1 MSDSTLSQSDS
12 SEETVASTGGV
23 GAMGS
28 GTEGSGTEGG
38 GPKGNESDNGAVLGV
53 DAGGASGMTTLPGST
68 LPESATP
75 DPTTPNPTAPDV
87 ANQRRSG
94 DPSASATS
102 FFSARNLRPR
112 MIRWRR
118 QLARVNAFEPILKSE
133 DDATI
138 RKRSL
143 ALRYRA
149 MAGEKLSTLLP
160 EGYALCRE
168 AGRRA
173 LSMRHYDV
181 QIVGGISLFEG
192 HVAEM
197 QTGEGKTLT
206 ATLPLYLHSLVG
218 KGAHLATV
226 NDYLARR
233 DAEWMTPLF
242 DMLGVSVGIIQTED
256 DQGARRKSYSCAITY
271 GTAKEFGFD
280 FLRDRL
286 LLRAQNRMQ
295 TEMLGGGDGGFSD
308 SGDQVVMRGM
318 HFCLVDEAD
327 SILIDEA
334 RTPLIIGSLEDT
346 VRDQIVE
353 SYRWASEHAPSFEM
367 DEHFEIDNETKKI
380 ELTARGRG
388 RVRALPKSDLVRTM
402 GLVDL
407 YENIERAVK
416 VHREFLLNR
425 QYVIRPSEKDPNVD
439 EIVIVDEFTG
449 RLAEGRKWRDG
460 IHQAIESKEGIE
472 ISVPTGQ
479 AARITVQDLFLR
491 YPHLAGMTGTAA
503 TSASE
508 MRRIYRTPVVRVP
521 TNRPPQR
528 KQLPP
533 KVFGTLE
540 SKFQAIAEEVRDVHA
555 TGRPVLIGTRSIDKS
570 VLLSNLLKE
579 MGIEHEVLNANNVER
594 EAEIV
599 AAAGGLGRVTVATN
613 MAGRGTDI
621 KLADEVESLGG
632 MHVICTELHDAAR
645 IDRQLIGRCG
655 RQGDR
660 GSYRQ
665 YLSLDDDILKGG
677 LGVPKSEKM
686 KARGA
691 ANTGSA
697 DRLANMFTRA
707 QRKVER
713 KHFRD
718 RMVLMHHEKE
728 RKKMQREIG
737 QDPYLDTPD

>member
-1 MSDSTLSQSDS
+1 MSSDHNDAITSHEANAKPSSSPSAGVVAEVDSSTGAIRVRPEANRTLS
-12 SEETVASTGGV
+12 
-23 GAMGS
+23 
-28 GTEGSGTEGG
+28 
-38 GPKGNESDNGAVLGV
+38 VL
-53 DAGGASGMTTLPGST
+53 A
-68 LPESATP
+68 
-75 DPTTPNPTAPDV
+75 
-87 ANQRRSG
+87 
-94 DPSASATS
+94 
-102 FFSARNLRPR
+102 ARGFRTKML
-112 MIRWRR
+112 RWRR
-118 QLARVNAFEPILKSE
+118 QLEQINALETTLLGE
-133 DDATI
+133 DDPSL

-149 MAGEKLSTLLP
+149 MAGEKLGILLP
-160 EGYALCRE
+160 EAYALVRE
-168 AGRRA
+168 AGRRSLA
-173 LSMRHYDV
+173 MRHYDV
-181 QIVGGISLFEG
+181 QMVGGISLFESCI
-192 HVAEM
+192 AEM

-206 ATLPLYLHSLVG
+206 ATLPLYLHSLLG

-226 NDYLARR
+226 NDYLAKR
-233 DAEWMTPLF
+233 DAEWMQPLF
-242 DMLGVSVGIIQTED
+242 DLLGVSVGIIQTSD
-256 DQGARRKSYSCAITY
+256 DQTSRRKSYGSAITY

-286 LLRAQNRMQ
+286 LLRAQNRVE
-295 TEMLGGGDGGFSD
+295 TEMLGDGGMGFSD
-308 SGDQVVMRGM
+308 SGDEVVMRGM

-334 RTPLIIGSLEDT
+334 RTPLIIGSIEDT

-353 SYRWASEHAPSFEM
+353 TYRWASETASEYEE
-367 DEHFEIDNETKKI
+367 DEHYEIDPDTKQY
-380 ELTARGRG
+380 ELTGRG
-388 RVRALPKSDLVRTM
+388 RQKVRSLPKSDLVRMM

-407 YENIERAVK
+407 YEYTERAIK
-416 VHREFLLNR
+416 VYHEFLLDR
-425 QYVIRPSEKDPNVD
+425 QYVVRPGEQGED

-460 IHQAIESKEGIE
+460 IHQAIEAKENIE

-491 YPHLAGMTGTAA
+491 YRHLAGMTGTAA
-503 TSASE
+503 TSARE
-508 MRRIYRTPVVRVP
+508 LRRIYRTPVIRVP

-528 KQLPP
+528 VRLPDR
-533 KVFGTLE
+533 VFGTME
-540 SKFQAIAEEVRDVHA
+540 QKFQAIVEEVKSVIEED
-555 TGRPVLIGTRSIDKS
+555 RPVLIGTRSIDKS
-570 VLLSNLLKE
+570 ELLSGMLADL
-579 MGIEHEVLNANNVER
+579 GIEHQVLNANNVAQ

-599 AAAGGLGRVTVATN
+599 ADAGGAKRVTVATN

-621 KLADEVESLGG
+621 KLVSGVEERGG

-655 RQGDR
+655 RQGDH

-677 LGVPKSEKM
+677 FGPKKAENYKQLGHLS
-686 KARGA
+686 
-691 ANTGSA
+691 
-697 DRLANMFTRA
+697 DREFNHYSRRFERA
-707 QRKVER
+707 QRRVEK

-718 RMVLMHHEKE
+718 RMVLLHHEKE